1 MQAKLKDSVLESA
14 NEQVFLSIGGNAVD
28 EALHGVRASVVAR
41 NPLEMLDYICKEA
54 VLLVAVQH
62 HKQLLRE
69 VVAV

>member
-1 MQAKLKDSVLESA
+1 MESA
-14 NEQVFLSIGGNAVD
+14 NEHVFLSICGNAVN
-28 EALHGVRASVVAR
+28 EALHGVRTSVVAR
-41 NPLEMLDYICKEA
+41 NPLEMLDYICKKA